1 MSGFHLTVR
10 LAEPLREG
18 VGETI
23 DIATPVRNIGEL
35 VAVLEAR
42 LPAFAGSNDE
52 LYNFAI
58 NGELL
63 LHGEKEA
70 PLASGD
76 EVELLVAF
84 AGG

>member
-1 MSGFHLTVR
+1 MSFHLTVR

-23 DIATPVRNIGEL
+23 DISTPVRNIGEL
-35 VAVLEAR
+35 VLLLAQR
-42 LPAFAGSNDE
+42 LPAFAGARDE

-63 LHGEKEA
+63 LHGEKNA

>member
-1 MSGFHLTVR
+1 MSAFHLTVR

-18 VGETI
+18 VGESIEIT
-23 DIATPVRNIGEL
+23 TPVHTIGEL
-35 VAVLEAR
+35 IEILER
-42 LPAFAGSNDE
+42 QVPQFSTNRDE
-52 LYNFAI
+52 LYNFAV

-63 LHGEKEA
+63 LHGESERS
-70 PLASGD
+70 LSSGD

>member
-1 MSGFHLTVR
+1 MSAFHLTVR

-18 VGETI
+18 VGDSIEIT
-23 DIATPVRNIGEL
+23 TPVRTVGEL
-35 VAVLEAR
+35 IEILEKKVPQFSTNR
-42 LPAFAGSNDE
+42 DE
-52 LYNFAI
+52 LYNFAV

-63 LHGEKEA
+63 LHGENERS
-70 PLASGD
+70 LSSGD